1 MHKPKKNVTR
11 TWDLLNEGN
20 FSVSKSDVPFTAI
33 GLDHG
38 IGIIAAFHI
47 FRGDLKISDK
57 NNWGKGWG
65 GYLNKKLIFFFE
77 GAKFTRKPMNPN
89 VMVVV
94 LLKLT

>member
-1 MHKPKKNVTR
+1 MHKLKKNVTR

-47 FRGDLKISDK
+47 FRG
-57 NNWGKGWG
+57 
-65 GYLNKKLIFFFE
+65 
-77 GAKFTRKPMNPN
+77 T
-89 VMVVV
+89 
-94 LLKLT
+94 

>member
-47 FRGDLKISDK
+47 FRGDLKISDQ

-65 GYLNKKLIFFFE
+65 GYLNKQLIFFF
-77 GAKFTRKPMNPN
+77 
-89 VMVVV
+89 
-94 LLKLT
+94 